1 MFAPL
6 YAGITPEQYDIQVG
20 APAPIEI
27 LATKDV
33 VDSVTT
39 EQLKNNAAASVE
51 PSYKSADFSGVD
63 GVLNDLSARVR
74 RAALGIQ
81 RLVGGEKRTR
91 RP

>member
-1 MFAPL
+1 MKRNLRISGARLAPVLKTVLICLATCALMFAPL

-51 PSYKSADFSGVD
+51 PKPLAYSRSPQV
-63 GVLNDLSARVR
+63 
-74 RAALGIQ
+74 
-81 RLVGGEKRTR
+81 
-91 RP
+91 